1 MSQHL
6 INDFIHRT
14 YVFKPFHSNQLTT
27 SKVVK
32 YQKSNRHNNSSPEDI
47 EESVHHLK
55 PINALEK
62 VDQEPKQKIEH
73 IDIII

>member
-14 YVFKPFHSNQLTT
+14 YIFKPFHNNQLTT
-27 SKVVK
+27 SKLVK
-32 YQKSNRHNNSSPEDI
+32 YQKSNRNNNTSPEDI
-47 EESVHHLK
+47 EESVHDLK
-55 PINALEK
+55 PNKVTSK
-62 VDQEPKQKIEH
+62 VDQKENNKIEH

>member
-14 YVFKPFHSNQLTT
+14 YIFKPFHNNQLTT
-27 SKVVK
+27 GKLVK
-32 YQKSNRHNNSSPEDI
+32 YQKSNRHNNNSPEDI
-47 EESVHHLK
+47 EESVHYLK
-55 PINALEK
+55 PIKAATK
-62 VDQEPKQKIEH
+62 VDQQAENKSKH

>member
-14 YVFKPFHSNQLTT
+14 YIFKPFHSNQLTT
-27 SKVVK
+27 NKLVK
-32 YQKSNRHNNSSPEDI
+32 YQKSNRHNNNSPEDV
-47 EESVHHLK
+47 EESVHYLK
-55 PINALEK
+55 PTKAANR
-62 VDQEPKQKIEH
+62 VDDQPDKKIQH

>member
-14 YVFKPFHSNQLTT
+14 YIFKPFQTNQLTT
-27 SKVVK
+27 SKLVK
-32 YQKSNRHNNSSPEDI
+32 YQKSTRHNNNSPEDI
-47 EESVHHLK
+47 EESVHYLK
-55 PINALEK
+55 AIKAAK
-62 VDQEPKQKIEH
+62 RVDDQADKKIEH